1 MPGTY
6 VRLLVDSVPLIDVRA
21 PVEFASGAV
30 PGAVNL
36 PLLTDDE
43 RHQVGLCYRR
53 RGADAAQALGHRLL
67 RGQRR
72 EEVLAGWCD
81 YLRRFPDARLYC
93 ARGGSR
99 SAIAAQWIE
108 AATGRRPTRLAGG
121 YKAFRTF
128 LLGQLVPDAIT
139 GVPIVLGGRT
149 GSGKTLLLH
158 RLANAID
165 LEALANH
172 RGSSFGQF
180 LTVQPG
186 QADFENRLAVALTIH
201 RHRRFT
207 TLVVEDE
214 GRHIGKRFLPKEL
227 ARLLAD
233 AALVVLETPLAE
245 RIETILEEYVDEAQ
259 AAYRSAF
266 GDDAGPVRWLA
277 DMETRADR
285 LAKRL
290 GADRLARVKQLLT
303 RAWQRQRHD
312 GERSGHRDWIQIL
325 LQEYYDPMYDY
336 QLSEK
341 RERVVFRGGFDEVL
355 SYLRDRERSGEATDR
370 GALPVADR

>member
-1 MPGTY
+1 MEQSLSVKPLHTETDETY
-6 VRLLVDSVPLIDVRA
+6 SRLLVDGVPLIDVRA
-21 PVEFASGAV
+21 PVEFAAGAV

-43 RHQVGLCYRR
+43 RHRVGLCYRQQ
-53 RGADAAQALGHRLL
+53 GSDAAHALGHRLL

-72 EEVLAGWCD
+72 EEALAAWLD
-81 YLRRFPDARLYC
+81 HLEKFPAARLYC

-99 SAIAAQWIE
+99 SAIAAQWLE
-108 AATGRRPTRLAGG
+108 AASGRLPPRLAGG

-128 LLGQLVPDAIT
+128 LLGRLDPVAIDA
-139 GVPIVLGGRT
+139 VPIVLGGRT
-149 GSGKTLLLH
+149 GSGKTLLLR

-186 QADFENRLAVALTIH
+186 QADFENRLAAALAIH
-201 RHRRFT
+201 RFNRFA

-214 GRHIGKRFLPKEL
+214 GRHIGKRFLPK
-227 ARLLAD
+227 ALAD
-233 AALVVLETPLAE
+233 MFAGGALIVLEAPLAE
-245 RIETILEEYVDEAQ
+245 RIDTISAEYVDEAQ
-259 AAYRSAF
+259 AVYRSSF
-266 GDDAGPVRWLA
+266 GDEAGLVRWLA
-277 DMETRADR
+277 DMEASADR

-290 GADRLARVKQLLT
+290 GAARLVRVKQLLN
-303 RAWQRQRHD
+303 RAWHRQRTDADHH
-312 GERSGHRDWIQIL
+312 GHRDWIKIL

-336 QLSEK
+336 QIDK
-341 RERVVFRGGFDEVL
+341 KKERVVFRGGADEVL
-355 SYLRDRERSGEATDR
+355 SYLR
-370 GALPVADR
+370 